1 MAPRH
6 HKGEWVLALYKWQGR
21 LCQDMS
27 PTKPPQKIR
36 KDCGREQGKD
46 VRPWKRNHTI
56 HQGCKKGD
64 IVGIH
69 LESLKKTRSKARL
82 KEQGEDVTLKKKK
95 KGRKRERT
103 KSVEILVRE
112 ESVKQGLRSLLMQ
125 HQRQRRCIDSGQPTV
140 SLKENRV
147 EWHRSLRNEAVER
160 GVKDGSMGEEE
171 EEAKRRQWDLDSAN
185 KLSIM

>member
-6 HKGEWVLALYKWQGR
+6 HKGEWILALYKWQGR

-27 PTKPPQKIR
+27 PAKPPQKIR

-95 KGRKRERT
+95 KRKKKGEDKVSGDFGEGRISEAGT
-103 KSVEILVRE
+103 E
-112 ESVKQGLRSLLMQ
+112 ES
-125 HQRQRRCIDSGQPTV
+125 
-140 SLKENRV
+140 
-147 EWHRSLRNEAVER
+147 
-160 GVKDGSMGEEE
+160 
-171 EEAKRRQWDLDSAN
+171 LDAASETE
-185 KLSIM
+185 KMY